1 MQVLRTEKIGY
12 AAGPDPEPAGYA
24 LKNEAD
30 SWFTLFCPHAIL
42 FLQPG
47 QGVISMALTRE
58 DLQAIKILLEENL
71 QPVHESL
78 ARIEERLQVVE
89 ERLQAVEER
98 LQAVEERLGVLEGR
112 GGVVEKRLGTMGC
125 TLKIVLEDLQ
135 AVREI
140 LRPLNDEA
148 GIIKRKINELDS
160 ALEHGTNRNIL
171 LLTESMRSLIDR
183 LTDKTVLLELKM
195 SSFDMK
201 VRDLERELADI
212 KDRLAQEEEPA
223 GNIEF

>member
-1 MQVLRTEKIGY
+1 M
-12 AAGPDPEPAGYA
+12 
-24 LKNEAD
+24 
-30 SWFTLFCPHAIL
+30 
-42 FLQPG
+42 
-47 QGVISMALTRE
+47 
-58 DLQAIKILLEENL
+58 
-71 QPVHESL
+71 
-78 ARIEERLQVVE
+78 
-89 ERLQAVEER
+89 
-98 LQAVEERLGVLEGR
+98 
-112 GGVVEKRLGTMGC
+112 
-125 TLKIVLEDLQ
+125 KIVQEDLQ

-183 LTDKTVLLELKM
+183 LNEAVKITDKTVLFELKM